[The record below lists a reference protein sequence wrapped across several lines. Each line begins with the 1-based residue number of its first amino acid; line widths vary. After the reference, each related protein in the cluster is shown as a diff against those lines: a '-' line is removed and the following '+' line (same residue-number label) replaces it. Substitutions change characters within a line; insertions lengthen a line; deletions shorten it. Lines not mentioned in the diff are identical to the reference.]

1 MKKNLPLF
9 TVIAYLISSFGCNVA
24 AQIGI
29 NTEKPLSLLHV
40 DAAANNGTGTVL
52 DPSLT
57 YDDVVFTNEGK
68 IAAGKTTAIANLDIR
83 ATSGNSAIG
92 IGNTT
97 QTAAQAGAGAVRYN
111 SSTKCLEFSDGNVW
125 SCMPSVARKLQV
137 IAQKNVP
144 QNISVSTLTTV
155 NNWGTIK
162 DNTEGAYNATTGIFT
177 APRTGR
183 YAVSFIYSFNSGAIN
198 ANTQI
203 EAQIEYNS
211 LFLKYLKAFPS
222 AITSTSTA
230 YISGIVSLN
239 AGQQLSPK
247 IWQTT
252 GSTKSISTT
261 GNTRF
266 SLVEL

>member
-1 MKKNLPLF
+1 MKTNLPLF
-9 TVIAYLISSFGCNVA
+9 TVIVYLLSSVGCNVA
-24 AQIGI
+24 AQLGI
-29 NTEKPLSLLHV
+29 NTEKPLSLMHI
-40 DAAANNGTGTVL
+40 DAAANNGTNTV
-52 DPSLT
+52 DPALFS
-57 YDDVVFTNEGK
+57 DDVIFTDEGK
-68 IAAGKTTAIANLDIR
+68 LAAGKTTAIANLDIR

-92 IGNTT
+92 IGNTS
-97 QTAAQAGAGAVRYN
+97 QTAAQAGAGAVRFN
-111 SSTKCLEFSDGNVW
+111 TSTKCLEYSNGTVW

-137 IAQKNVP
+137 LSQKNVA

-155 NNWGTIK
+155 SNWATIK
-162 DNTEGAYNATTGIFT
+162 DNTEGAYNAATGIFT

-239 AGQQLSPK
+239 AGQQLSPR

-252 GSTKSISTT
+252 GSTKTISTS